1 LDYRTQTA
9 EHYAQIFGES
19 GGGTSELG
27 EKWGWYVALYTL
39 ANEDVLQMEAVTAL
53 PVGSVFTHLS
63 FLQDLNYHREKQ
75 MKQARA

>member
-1 LDYRTQTA
+1 LDYRAQTV
-9 EHYAQIFGES
+9 EHYSQIFGES
-19 GGGTSELG
+19 GGGPSELG

-39 ANEDVLQMEAVTAL
+39 ANEDVLQMEAVTSL